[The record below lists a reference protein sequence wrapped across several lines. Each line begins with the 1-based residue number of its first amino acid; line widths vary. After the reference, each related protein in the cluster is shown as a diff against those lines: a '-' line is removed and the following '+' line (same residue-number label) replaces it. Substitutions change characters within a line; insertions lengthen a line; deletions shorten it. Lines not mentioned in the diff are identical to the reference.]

1 MTDFL
6 VLDSL
11 LTEYDESISAELN
24 IDPLG
29 LLVIWSSYG
38 QNIFQ
43 RRISSISNDVRNYTL
58 NLFNHAV
65 IRALVE
71 DDSVELGR
79 GLRSN
84 PAYASGGKDSLAFK
98 QACLIYLENVFT
110 YSMIEAQ
117 NRPNVETVGVLGVSI
132 ARRRW
137 GETKGHPRLLF
148 SHQSDAHVL
157 KRQNSL
163 GVSGRYKTPLVEMSF
178 FDSTYD
184 YALPESGAQWQLVQA
199 QLLAKSKPLHG
210 LYKLACEHLKGVI
223 ADSRKVPACDF
234 SDLPDE
240 LRRCYVAAFRSP
252 PAVGEYAREFWFS
265 VTKLNEG
272 AAGALYEVLNDEWS
286 PTGQYQMRPSADV
299 FAQAASKPTLKEGE
313 KAMLEQVRLLEPFL
327 AELDLLLGVML
338 SVKSQRIGDAVA
350 KWKSLGRDS
359 STLPDLAQPI
369 EANTIM
375 RAQVAERAA
384 GRLSELLALA
394 RRTTVQHQMEGL
406 LRYHDKVMQ
415 ARGQSSWLRLL
426 GGQQLKVDVRVRQ
439 LPAKDDRPLG
449 AWVHQYY
456 LPQFRN
462 LLSGFRGDV

>member
-11 LTEYDESISAELN
+11 LTEYDETISAELN

-71 DDSVELGR
+71 DDGVELGR

-84 PAYASGGKDSLAFK
+84 PAYAGGGTDSLAFK
-98 QACLIYLENVFT
+98 QACLIYLENLFT

-117 NRPNVETVGVLGVSI
+117 NWPGVETVGVLGVSI

-148 SHQSDAHVL
+148 SHQPDAHVL

-178 FDSTYD
+178 FDSAYD

-199 QLLAKSKPLHG
+199 QLLAKSKPLHS
-210 LYKLACEHLKGVI
+210 LYKLTCEHLKGVI
-223 ADSRKVPACDF
+223 ADSRKVPTCDF
-234 SDLPDE
+234 
-240 LRRCYVAAFRSP
+240 
-252 PAVGEYAREFWFS
+252 
-265 VTKLNEG
+265 
-272 AAGALYEVLNDEWS
+272 
-286 PTGQYQMRPSADV
+286 
-299 FAQAASKPTLKEGE
+299 
-313 KAMLEQVRLLEPFL
+313 
-327 AELDLLLGVML
+327 
-338 SVKSQRIGDAVA
+338 
-350 KWKSLGRDS
+350 
-359 STLPDLAQPI
+359 PDLAIHYPY
-369 EANTIM
+369 
-375 RAQVAERAA
+375 
-384 GRLSELLALA
+384 LA
-394 RRTTVQHQMEGL
+394 RSFDEEQLASFLREKHLIEKRMDACRQHRSSGEIDLRSSTDNWRSYLRKPTTGVSGEDANDPFPYQSTSAEGCL
-406 LRYHDKVMQ
+406 
-415 ARGQSSWLRLL
+415 
-426 GGQQLKVDVRVRQ
+426 
-439 LPAKDDRPLG
+439 
-449 AWVHQYY
+449 
-456 LPQFRN
+456 
-462 LLSGFRGDV
+462 

>member
-6 VLDSL
+6 VLNSL
-11 LTEYDESISAELN
+11 LTEYDETISAELN

-79 GLRSN
+79 GLSSD
-84 PAYASGGKDSLAFK
+84 PAYAGGGKDSLAFK

-117 NRPNVETVGVLGVSI
+117 NRPDVETVGVLGVSI

-148 SHQSDAHVL
+148 SDQPDAHVL

-163 GVSGRYKTPLVEMSF
+163 GVSGRYKTPLVEMGF

-184 YALPESGAQWQLVQA
+184 YALPESGTQWQLVQS
-199 QLLAKSKPLHG
+199 QLLAKSKPLHNF
-210 LYKLACEHLKGVI
+210 YKMAREHLKGVI
-223 ADSRKVPACDF
+223 ADSRKVPAYDF

-240 LRRCYVAAFRSP
+240 LKSGFVSAFRSP
-252 PAVGEYAREFWFS
+252 PAVGGYARDFWLS

-286 PTGQYQMRPSADV
+286 PTGQHQMRPSADV
-299 FAQAASKPTLKEGE
+299 FSQAASKPTLKEGE

-338 SVKSQRIGDAVA
+338 SVKSQRVGDAVV
-350 KWKSLGRDS
+350 KWKSLGRDA

-369 EANTIM
+369 EANTVM
-375 RAQVAERAA
+375 RAQVADRAA

-394 RRTTVQHQMEGL
+394 RKTTVQHQMEGL
-406 LRYHDKVMQ
+406 LLYHDKVMQ

-426 GGQQLKVDVRVRQ
+426 GGQQLKVDIRVRQ
-439 LPAKDDRPLG
+439 LPAKDERPRG
-449 AWVHQYY
+449 TWVHQYY

-462 LLSGFRGDV
+462 LLSGFRGGV